1 MNSALAAAVYRL
13 ALWNPDRGRPDRER
27 AWNLGVRA
35 RRRSAGQLHVNGAWL
50 AHRSTS
56 AGRYAA
62 KMLRALAS
70 IERVD
75 LILHVP
81 ADADVAI
88 SAWTGVNH
96 IEIRRSMFSGRVF
109 EQVYLPAATAGE
121 VLLTFE
127 GGAPILKRRQLVTMH
142 DAAPFRRPSGF
153 SRSYLLLHTLTYR
166 WLART
171 ADGVLTGS
179 VYSAHELADVL
190 RVDVD
195 RFIVAGGAADS
206 LNDVEPVRPA
216 LPVHRDYHLVIG
228 TAAPHENIAVAAATM
243 AGSGRRVVIV
253 GMNGSELAVN
263 PSVVCAEQVTDAEL
277 VWLYRRCQALVLPTS
292 YAGFGLSVLEAQAMG
307 CPVVCADSAALPEVC
322 GDSALYFDPD
332 DPEMLTTQLDRIDR
346 EVGLVE
352 DLRGRAFLNAG
363 RYSWDGSAGKVI
375 DWVERT
381 YHRRVAVAACRPTT
395 VSSG

>member
-13 ALWNPDRGRPDRER
+13 ALWHPDRRWPDREP
-27 AWNLGVRA
+27 AWTLGVRT
-35 RRRSAGQLHVNGAWL
+35 RRRSTRQIHVNGAWL
-50 AHRSTS
+50 AHRRLS

-62 KMLRALAS
+62 EMVRALAS
-70 IERVD
+70 TGRID

-81 ADADVAI
+81 ADADVAN

-96 IEIRRSMFSGRVF
+96 IEIRRSMFTGRVF
-109 EQVYLPAATAGE
+109 EQIYLPAATAGA

-127 GGAPILKRRQLVTMH
+127 GSAPIFKRRQLVTMH
-142 DAAPFRRPSGF
+142 DATPFRRPSGF

-206 LNDVEPVRPA
+206 LNGVDPVRPA
-216 LPVHRDYHLVIG
+216 LPVHRDYHLMIG

-263 PSVVCAEQVTDAEL
+263 PSVVCAGQVTDAEL
-277 VWLYRRCQALVLPTS
+277 VWLYRHCQAFVLPTS
-292 YAGFGLSVLEAQAMG
+292 YTGFGLSALEAQAMG

-332 DPEMLTTQLDRIDR
+332 DPDMLTTQLDRLVR

-352 DLRGRAFLNAG
+352 DLSCRAFLNAG
-363 RYSWDGSAGKVI
+363 RYSWDGSARKVI
-375 DWVERT
+375 GWVERT
-381 YHRRVAVAACRPTT
+381 YHPRLAVAACRPTT